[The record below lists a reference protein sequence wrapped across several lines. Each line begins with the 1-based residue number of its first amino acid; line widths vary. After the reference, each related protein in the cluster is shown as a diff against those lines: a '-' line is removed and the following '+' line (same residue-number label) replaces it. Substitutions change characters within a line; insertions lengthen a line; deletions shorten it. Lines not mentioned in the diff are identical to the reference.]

1 MPLTTPTT
9 STTVTAL
16 YDDVSPRLFL
26 NLNQNETKVDGL
38 GSQQSV
44 ALRRLGQRQ
53 GIVLRLGRLRAE
65 LKLIN
70 GRQHRSIAERA
81 GEGEEGDG
89 QGGRWL
95 ALEDYLVADAAVHHV
110 DRVVLVV
117 VDSCPHRPLVRVRR
131 EPRGLVVQLGDEVV
145 RAVRTQ
151 LDV

>member
-1 MPLTTPTT
+1 MHWDTTSFCSVQQSGVKIPFQPMHFLTKISYKKNIFNRLKSRGEGGNLAELPSSATMPLTTPTT

-70 GRQHRSIAERA
+70 GRQHRSIAKWA
-81 GEGEEGDG
+81 G
-89 QGGRWL
+89 
-95 ALEDYLVADAAVHHV
+95 
-110 DRVVLVV
+110 
-117 VDSCPHRPLVRVRR
+117 
-131 EPRGLVVQLGDEVV
+131 
-145 RAVRTQ
+145 
-151 LDV
+151 